1 MPRAP
6 RIEYEGALYHVMC
19 RGDRREAIFRGDQ
32 DREMFLQTLGESCER
47 AGLVVHSYVLMS
59 NHYHLLLETPAGNLV
74 AGMQWLQ
81 STYTARFN
89 ARERK
94 GGHVF
99 QGRYK
104 AVVIDSGESEY
115 GRTVSDYI
123 HLNPAR
129 AEIVNQENPRLKD
142 YRWSSFPTICRGEGK
157 TGWLQIDKVLSWHH
171 WEWRRRKDRRAYE
184 AYLQRRAKECWNKE
198 AGTDSEFEELR
209 RGWFLGGE
217 EFREKLETL
226 AAKVVKDRKRESY
239 SSSALRRH
247 DEVQAARLLEAG
259 LKKLGLTQ
267 EEARHLRQNDL
278 RKQGLMWLVKSRTVV
293 KDAWLQG
300 ELDTGD
306 RSNISRAVAAYRKAS
321 DRRVNRLRAI
331 LHKCTG

>member
-1 MPRAP
+1 MASIDLYREVQRKNAK
-6 RIEYEGALYHVMC
+6 EG
-19 RGDRREAIFRGDQ
+19 
-32 DREMFLQTLGESCER
+32 
-47 AGLVVHSYVLMS
+47 
-59 NHYHLLLETPAGNLV
+59 
-74 AGMQWLQ
+74 
-81 STYTARFN
+81 
-89 ARERK
+89 
-94 GGHVF
+94 VF

-157 TGWLQIDKVLSWHH
+157 AGWLQIDKVLSWHH
-171 WEWRRRKDRRAYE
+171 WEWRRREDRRAYE
-184 AYLQRRAKECWNKE
+184 TYLQRRAKECWNKE

-217 EFREKLETL
+217 EFPEKLEAL

-267 EEARHLRQNDL
+267 EEA
-278 RKQGLMWLVKSRTVV
+278 GTCARTTC
-293 KDAWLQG
+293 G
-300 ELDTGD
+300 
-306 RSNISRAVAAYRKAS
+306 
-321 DRRVNRLRAI
+321 NR
-331 LHKCTG
+331 G